1 MNRSGTAY
9 NLTRGTSNMPI
20 TPITPTGPSAPN
32 TLTPDA
38 AGAVAVPN
46 TLTPDAAG
54 AVAVP
59 NTLTP
64 DAAGTVA
71 APNTL
76 SADAAGTVAAP
87 NTLSADAAGTIA
99 APISLPSVTAAAFPR
114 SLTPMVDFDFAAKS
128 YAKNGL
134 AVAFDDIFTYT
145 RASSAT
151 FTNRRLKKNGGY
163 EYFLDTDYVGNVTN
177 LLKYSEDF
185 TGSDWSSS
193 LSGDGSVSVLS
204 NTTLSPNNDMT
215 ADTITV
221 NATGLGIAALVQPLS
236 STVGNPYSVS
246 AYFKAARPQD
256 VGKTILI
263 RGAASGTYVN
273 VVLSDNW
280 LKSNSTQQASSSSFT
295 LDITHRPSLG
305 STSGEIQFYVW
316 GAQLTQSAKPLP
328 YVKTLDVAVT
338 KTFAETLRTEYDAV
352 TGENLGALIEGS
364 STNLALRSEEFSNAT
379 WSKVDATITA
389 NAIKAPDGTN
399 SADKLAAASTASIV
413 PNGYQVVTSVAAQSY
428 SISFYAKQ
436 AETDFVQIYFS
447 AGQVANN
454 PRANFNLASGV
465 VGTVDA
471 DITATIEYS
480 GEGVY
485 RITASVV
492 AVGTALR
499 PFIALIKSASDTK
512 AQSNAWTI
520 GDGVYI
526 WGAQLE
532 AKPFATSYIR
542 TEGAAVS
549 RSSDNLNIDG
559 NSSIPEGGQD
569 LTVSIDVSMNDADNH
584 HHYAKLFRL
593 DGQDLYM
600 QSFAAGINNW
610 QAVTN
615 NIPLAFAPDISSGVT
630 HSFATTYTSSKI
642 AAYFNSV
649 ETETITTFTPTF
661 YNRNTTLSL
670 GSSST
675 YQHIDGHISKFK
687 TYAQALTQQEITLL

>member
-1 MNRSGTAY
+1 
-9 NLTRGTSNMPI
+9 MPI

-128 YAKNGL
+128 YAKDGV

-151 FTNRRLKKNGGY
+151 FTNRRAKKNGGY

-328 YVKTLDVAVT
+328 YVKTLNVAVT

-352 TGENLGALIEGS
+352 TGKNLGALIEGG
-364 STNLALRSEEFSNAT
+364 STNTMTYSEEISAWYPYNGGGLQTLNITDNYGLAPDNTMSASRLSGSLVDTTSNSRIIMVRPSVTGSNITLSFWVKSLNGNYDAQFHFKGQAQGTVSMTSEWKRVSISGVTVNAT
-379 WSKVDATITA
+379 ENFGIDLK
-389 NAIKAPDGTN
+389 G
-399 SADKLAAASTASIV
+399 
-413 PNGYQVVTSVAAQSY
+413 
-428 SISFYAKQ
+428 SFVSSL
-436 AETDFVQIYFS
+436 DFDF
-447 AGQVANN
+447 
-454 PRANFNLASGV
+454 L
-465 VGTVDA
+465 
-471 DITATIEYS
+471 
-480 GEGVY
+480 
-485 RITASVV
+485 
-492 AVGTALR
+492 
-499 PFIALIKSASDTK
+499 
-512 AQSNAWTI
+512 
-520 GDGVYI
+520 I
-526 WGAQLE
+526 WGAQVE
-532 AKPFATSYIR
+532 NKQFASSYIR

-549 RSSDNLNIDG
+549 RSKDKLSLPASTLLKNLPITVNAKFDTYQGTTPATQRHLFRDDG
-559 NSSIPEGGQD
+559 TVPRIRAYIETSGSSITASAGSDAVSFGVTDSLFNGELTIVGTDSTLATYTDKTLVQSKANTTPWRSD
-569 LTVSIDVSMNDADNH
+569 LTGATYI
-584 HHYAKLFRL
+584 
-593 DGQDLYM
+593 G
-600 QSFAAGINNW
+600 
-610 QAVTN
+610 
-615 NIPLAFAPDISSGVT
+615 SSGGE
-630 HSFATTYTSSKI
+630 ATL
-642 AAYFNSV
+642 F
-649 ETETITTFTPTF
+649 
-661 YNRNTTLSL
+661 
-670 GSSST
+670 
-675 YQHIDGHISKFK
+675 GHISKFS
-687 TYAQALTQQEITLL
+687 TYAQALTAQEITLL

>member
-1 MNRSGTAY
+1 
-9 NLTRGTSNMPI
+9 MPI

-163 EYFLDTDYVGNVTN
+163 EYFLDTDYVGDVTN

-193 LSGDGSVSVLS
+193 LSGDGSVSVIS

-221 NATGLGIAALVQPLS
+221 NATGLGIAAVVQSLS
-236 STVGNPYSVS
+236 STIGNPYSVS

-295 LDITHRPSLG
+295 LDITHRPSQG
-305 STSGEIQFYVW
+305 STSGEIQFYIW
-316 GAQLTQSAKPLP
+316 GAQVTESAKVLP

-352 TGENLGALIEGS
+352 TGENLGALIEGA
-364 STNLALRSEEFSNAT
+364 STNMAFWSEEFSPNWSRTDSTIVLNQTTAPDNTVSADLIYPNASGANKQVYRAVT
-379 WSKVDATITA
+379 GVPITTYTSSFYVKSAGISWVMLPAASASNGVWFDLINGVIGTETAGTSGSMLNIGNGWFRCSVTSDATTTVAYSYLRMVDSDGVTTVTA
-389 NAIKAPDGTN
+389 NGT
-399 SADKLAAASTASIV
+399 S
-413 PNGYQVVTSVAAQSY
+413 
-428 SISFYAKQ
+428 
-436 AETDFVQIYFS
+436 
-447 AGQVANN
+447 
-454 PRANFNLASGV
+454 
-465 VGTVDA
+465 
-471 DITATIEYS
+471 
-480 GEGVY
+480 
-485 RITASVV
+485 
-492 AVGTALR
+492 
-499 PFIALIKSASDTK
+499 
-512 AQSNAWTI
+512 
-520 GDGVYI
+520 GVYI

-532 AKPFATSYIR
+532 ALPFASSYIR

-549 RSSDNLNIDG
+549 RSADG
-559 NSSIPEGGQD
+559 LSVSPYDVINPSETSFNVVFDSVDPGGY
-569 LTVSIDVSMNDADNH
+569 TYVFIH
-584 HHYAKLFRL
+584 
-593 DGQDLYM
+593 
-600 QSFAAGINNW
+600 AG
-610 QAVTN
+610 AG
-615 NIPLAFAPDISSGVT
+615 S
-630 HSFATTYTSSKI
+630 TYYR
-642 AAYFNSV
+642 AYFDSGD
-649 ETETITTFTPTF
+649 
-661 YNRNTTLSL
+661 RLHSALSSQTLSTGVDVFVANKSIKL
-670 GSSST
+670 SGTYDGAAATLYKDNELLVQNASST
-675 YQHIDGHISKFK
+675 PIQINGANSFYLGAVASAGQQNINGHISKFS
-687 TYAQALTQQEITLL
+687 TYAQALTAQEITLL